1 MTTTALVKPGLRTI
15 RLYGALAKIVGC
27 RKLRAVVS
35 SVSEAMRF
43 LLANFPQIEEYL
55 KGRFFKVKVAN
66 IALNEDDLK
75 LPIGQTEE
83 IHIIPAISGAGGN
96 SGLTQ
101 ILTGVALIGIGL
113 LVPFT
118 APFLVPL
125 GIGLTLTGI
134 ATLLSPTP
142 LDREEST
149 DAAQSYNFSGIQQT
163 SREGPPVP
171 LVYGDIVTGSIVLS
185 VNIERDDEELSAEFA
200 EGLGN
205 PNPDPNPVPDP
216 PDSEPSAGVYRL
228 LITSEDMSN
237 PGPSTTQYVI
247 VLPFEDRNGNFV
259 YQQIYQQVNDTSS
272 FVGTALPSSTPPS
285 QNTFF
290 TIEDR
295 YVVIESSSYCS
306 VPYRIAGTNSG
317 AIYVTSYRNIDGSDV
332 IETYP
337 VHTTI
342 LYDRCPTG
350 TPVTQTHNLTYLG
363 EGNISD
369 YYSSSRYSCGGG
381 PNTFDI
387 CVVTDLNGPDL
398 PGP

>member
-43 LLANFPQIEEYL
+43 LLANFPQIEGYL

-66 IALNEDDLK
+66 ISLTENDLK
-75 LPIGQTEE
+75 LPVGQAEE

-125 GIGLTLTGI
+125 GVGLTLTGI
-134 ATLLSPTP
+134 ATLLTPTP
-142 LDREEST
+142 FDREEST

-185 VNIERDDEELSAEFA
+185 VNIERDDEELDEIFDGGGGSDYDLHERYPGICWGYYSEVYFEFDYTCPCVGPPNTPYPEDCVGDLSRSVYFVMIPAWGIYPNASGFYESASVPTAQIVNPRAGQTGINGCGGVRRGYDFSFTHFA
-200 EGLGN
+200 PRCASATNDDNITWQATIVGQSTDPAIYGRVPVGYRVWQGPAKLFDGTTPENVPFRLIASKAETGFVIPDETFSSN
-205 PNPDPNPVPDP
+205 YPNN
-216 PDSEPSAGVYRL
+216 
-228 LITSEDMSN
+228 
-237 PGPSTTQYVI
+237 
-247 VLPFEDRNGNFV
+247 PFE
-259 YQQIYQQVNDTSS
+259 
-272 FVGTALPSSTPPS
+272 
-285 QNTFF
+285 
-290 TIEDR
+290 
-295 YVVIESSSYCS
+295 
-306 VPYRIAGTNSG
+306 
-317 AIYVTSYRNIDGSDV
+317 
-332 IETYP
+332 
-337 VHTTI
+337 
-342 LYDRCPTG
+342 
-350 TPVTQTHNLTYLG
+350 
-363 EGNISD
+363 
-369 YYSSSRYSCGGG
+369 
-381 PNTFDI
+381 
-387 CVVTDLNGPDL
+387 
-398 PGP
+398 